1 MGVEC
6 PSDFGANLVQHFM
19 LAYSQCSRYRTKS
32 HDKATISHD
41 IHDKTIGVHMEK
53 MKYYEDLSHGSV
65 LAYDEETE
73 FFVIYSPKSGEWGDC
88 KFSFLKFKHDY
99 NFREISLE
107 DAVSKTNGLLPEVK
121 YKEYTAV
128 LDRNR
133 K

>member
-1 MGVEC
+1 
-6 PSDFGANLVQHFM
+6 
-19 LAYSQCSRYRTKS
+19 
-32 HDKATISHD
+32 
-41 IHDKTIGVHMEK
+41 MEK

-99 NFREISLE
+99 NFREISRE

-128 LDRNR
+128 LDNNR